1 MYDEPLVRGVR
12 ACKEEDDDSTSTT
25 QGTMGAQA
33 AAPALAFVLGP
44 SAREEHNLKEDGVC
58 AACGRKE
65 EVAGVPE
72 AAVDRNELFLG
83 EFAPSEERRQEREAR
98 KLKHER
104 AKSEGRA
111 KRKSQGD
118 KKANCCL
125 VGLFTCASIPCLLC
139 CLSGSSETNAELWRA
154 RCYSCCRLCSKRVGL
169 RSYDRSHAR
178 RTCRCTK
185 RCTTSGGA
193 HPVS

>member
-1 MYDEPLVRGVR
+1 
-12 ACKEEDDDSTSTT
+12 
-25 QGTMGAQA
+25 MGAQA
-33 AAPALAFVLGP
+33 AAPALAFALGP

-72 AAVDRNELFLG
+72 AAG

-104 AKSEGRA
+104 AKLEGRA

-125 VGLFTCASIPCLLC
+125 VGLFTCASIPL
-139 CLSGSSETNAELWRA
+139 
-154 RCYSCCRLCSKRVGL
+154 V
-169 RSYDRSHAR
+169 
-178 RTCRCTK
+178 
-185 RCTTSGGA
+185 
-193 HPVS
+193 